1 MVLRMAGALLLTFI
15 AASSSSPSSSR
26 TIQPG
31 GQFSHTF
38 PGAGSFTYHWAF
50 HPNMV
55 TRVTVQ

>member
-38 PGAGSFTYHWAF
+38 LGAGSFTYRAF